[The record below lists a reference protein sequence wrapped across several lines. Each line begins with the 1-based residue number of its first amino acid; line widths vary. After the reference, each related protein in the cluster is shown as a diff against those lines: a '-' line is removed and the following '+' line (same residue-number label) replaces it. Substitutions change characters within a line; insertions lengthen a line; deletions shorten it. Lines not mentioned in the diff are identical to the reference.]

1 MGYHIILHCTAII
14 KPEYLDCIKIEH
26 FDYNQYV
33 WTDEDEVLPEKW
45 IEFDNIWRK
54 LRITEGPYG
63 GGFYEFKLEGDQF
76 TFELSTRPF
85 RYYGRRDCRT
95 LTDAYRILMRDI
107 IAPISSEILRC
118 VFEHD
123 DYNIESD
130 IYTDAEVRDFLY
142 PSPLDMTGY

>member
-14 KPEYLDCIKIEH
+14 KPEYLDCIKMEY
-26 FDYNQYV
+26 FDYDGY
-33 WTDEDEVLPEKW
+33 DREEEEYEGLPEQW
-45 IEFDNIWRK
+45 IEFDKIWRT
-54 LRITEGPYG
+54 LRMMEGPYG
-63 GGFYEFKLEGDQF
+63 GGFYEFTLEGDQF

-107 IAPISSEILRC
+107 IAPMSSEILRC

-123 DYNIESD
+123 DYDIESE
-130 IYTDAEVRDFLY
+130 IYTDEEIRAF
-142 PSPLDMTGY
+142 